1 MGPSTPPTKPP
12 QEAGITPAHLP
23 LIGEMVTAEM
33 DLITQLLALAQQF
46 ETALGTPTCGTAP
59 TLQP

>member
-1 MGPSTPPTKPP
+1 
-12 QEAGITPAHLP
+12 
-23 LIGEMVTAEM
+23 M